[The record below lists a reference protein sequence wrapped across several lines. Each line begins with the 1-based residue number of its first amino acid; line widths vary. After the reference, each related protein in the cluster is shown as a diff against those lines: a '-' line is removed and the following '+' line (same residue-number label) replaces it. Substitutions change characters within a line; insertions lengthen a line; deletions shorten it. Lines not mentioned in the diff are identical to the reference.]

1 MSFLETQSI
10 TQPIGK
16 GKKPGKLH
24 WSLRESGQRLI
35 ESIVPSIQIT
45 IAATAAYFIA
55 HLGLG
60 HAIPFLAVTVTI
72 TSLGFTRDARP
83 RRIAQT
89 ALGMVSGIAVS
100 ELWLLGFNQG
110 LWQLPALL
118 LVVLLA
124 SRFLTGSAA
133 FTLAAAT
140 QSALVYLTVAPPG
153 GPFMRS
159 VDGAIGGV
167 VALAVTALIPR
178 DPRGMAKKDAAK
190 LFDLFLESLASIE
203 LALKNVDVKSADATL
218 SKVRRTQPLVDN
230 WRLSLD
236 SALAISKISPFLRK
250 YQDELRGQYR
260 LMKGMDLATRNLR
273 VIVRRIDYL
282 LRDGKARPH
291 LVDLIDQIVAATQVL
306 KQGIDDPQRQADAIE
321 DYVEIIHQLDP
332 KKFGIGDQLREA
344 SVILLLRP
352 MLIDLLCAAGMP
364 EEDARAELPTI

>member
-10 TQPIGK
+10 NKVNGK
-16 GKKPGKLH
+16 PKLH
-24 WSLRESGQRLI
+24 WSLKESGQRLI
-35 ESIVPSIQIT
+35 ESVIPSLQIT
-45 IAATAAYFIA
+45 LAATAAYFLA
-55 HLGLG
+55 HLGLN
-60 HAIPFLAVTVTI
+60 HPIPFLAVTVTI
-72 TSLGFTRDARP
+72 TSLGFTRDARS

-89 ALGMVSGIAVS
+89 ALGMVLGIAAS
-100 ELWLLGFNQG
+100 ELWLLAFGQG
-110 LWQLPALL
+110 LWQLPTLL
-118 LVVLLA
+118 LAVLLV
-124 SRFLTGSAA
+124 SRFVTGSAA

-159 VDGAIGGV
+159 VDGIIGGA

-178 DPRGMAKKDAAK
+178 DPRGMAKRDANK

-203 LALKNVDVKSADATL
+203 LALKNADVKSADATL

-236 SALAISKISPFLRK
+236 SAIAISKISPFLRK

-282 LRDGKARPH
+282 LRDGVARPR
-291 LVDLIDQIVAATQVL
+291 LVDDITPL
-306 KQGIDDPQRQADAIE
+306 PQRISLNQHGGCSWVNA
-321 DYVEIIHQLDP
+321 
-332 KKFGIGDQLREA
+332 
-344 SVILLLRP
+344 
-352 MLIDLLCAAGMP
+352 
-364 EEDARAELPTI
+364 

>member
-10 TQPIGK
+10 NKVSGK
-16 GKKPGKLH
+16 NKLH
-24 WSLRESGQRLI
+24 WSLKESFQRLI
-35 ESIVPSIQIT
+35 ESVVPSLQIT
-45 IAATAAYFIA
+45 VAATVAYFVA

-60 HAIPFLAVTVTI
+60 HPIPFLAVTVTI

-89 ALGMVSGIAVS
+89 ALGMVSGIAIS
-100 ELWLLGFNQG
+100 ELWLLAFGQG
-110 LWQLPALL
+110 YWQLPSLL

-124 SRFLTGSAA
+124 SRFVTGSSA

-167 VALAVTALIPR
+167 VALLVTALIPR
-178 DPRGMAKKDAAK
+178 DPRGMAIKDAAR
-190 LFDLFLESLASIE
+190 LFDLFLDSLESIK

-218 SKVRRTQPLVDN
+218 LRVRRTQPLMDN

-236 SALAISKISPFLRK
+236 SAIAISKISPFLRK
-250 YQDELRGQYR
+250 YQDQLRGQYR
-260 LMKGMDLATRNLR
+260 IMKGMDLATRNLR

-282 LRDGKARPH
+282 LRDGQPRPH
-291 LVDLIDQIVAATQVL
+291 LVDLIDQIEAAAMVL
-306 KQGIDDPQRQADAIE
+306 KQGIDDEGKQHMAIE
-321 DYVEIIHQLDP
+321 KLVEIIHQLDP
-332 KKFGIGDQLREA
+332 KKFGIADQLSEA

-352 MLIDLLCAAGMP
+352 LVIDLLCAAGMP
-364 EEDARAELPTI
+364 EEDARAELPVI